1 MSSSTDPPFGSTF
14 RPWTLSVMEHGYWK
28 TWLNSMSPERL
39 AQQRAYDRE
48 RGKQYHQ
55 DHKEERNNKYK
66 EWYQQNKER
75 LGEKH
80 VCETCGG
87 RYITKKR
94 AHHCNTKLHQAALA
108 NIRPTC
114 FKCETCGGRYTP
126 QNKARHLTCK
136 KHQHALQY
144 TSHQAQT

>member
-1 MSSSTDPPFGSTF
+1 MFSSTDPPFGSTF
-14 RPWTLSVMEHGYWK
+14 RPWTLSVWK

-55 DHKEERNNKYK
+55 DNKEEQNKKRQEY
-66 EWYQQNKER
+66 YQQNKEC

-87 RYITKKR
+87 RYITSKQ
-94 AHHCNTKLHQAALA
+94 AQHCNTKLHQAALA
-108 NIRPTC
+108 NISPTC
-114 FKCETCGGRYTP
+114 FKCETCGGRYTTSK
-126 QNKARHLTCK
+126 KAQHCKTK
-136 KHQHALQY
+136 KHQAALQNVRQ
-144 TSHQAQT
+144 SGA